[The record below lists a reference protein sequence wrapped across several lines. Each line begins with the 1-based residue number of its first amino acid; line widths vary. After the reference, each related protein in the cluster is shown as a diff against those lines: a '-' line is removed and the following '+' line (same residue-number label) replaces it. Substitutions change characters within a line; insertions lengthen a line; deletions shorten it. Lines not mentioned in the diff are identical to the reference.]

1 VGCPRRIGPSTD
13 PGGGVSVPHSR
24 GFSRRKDPRTGD
36 PVTIGEVVDGL
47 LEEDLFR
54 RGMPIARLAK
64 AWPEL
69 VGERLAKATQPVS
82 LDGGVLTVRASDGPW
97 GSQARYLADE
107 IRKRADEALGGDAVR
122 SIRITLSDT
131 RNRR

>member
-1 VGCPRRIGPSTD
+1 L
-13 PGGGVSVPHSR
+13 SVPHSR
-24 GFSRRKDPRTGD
+24 GFSQRKDPRSD
-36 PVTIGEVVDGL
+36 DAVSIGEIVDGL

-54 RGMPIARLAK
+54 RGLPLARLAQ

-69 VGERLAKATQPVS
+69 VGERLAKATMPVS
-82 LDGGVLTVRASDGPW
+82 LEGGLLTVRASDGPW
-97 GSQARYLADE
+97 GSQARYLAEE

-122 SIRITLSDT
+122 SIRITVPDQ